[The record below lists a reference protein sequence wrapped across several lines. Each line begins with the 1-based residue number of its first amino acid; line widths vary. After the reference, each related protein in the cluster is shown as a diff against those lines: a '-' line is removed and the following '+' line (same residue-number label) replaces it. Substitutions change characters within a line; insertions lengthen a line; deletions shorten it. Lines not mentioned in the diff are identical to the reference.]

1 MNRVGSAGGTQ
12 DFTWHRAVA
21 TRARKLL
28 LVITALIGV
37 LAAVAVIAFT
47 PPASRTFALVAF
59 PVQTLMSVLVPFSG
73 VLLASDLHRARRE
86 AKVAP
91 MLLAAAMVA
100 AAFALFGVLVCTI
113 AIAVAP
119 SEVVQGRWQYVGAI
133 VVGSLVVQVVAQ
145 FVGTGLGLLL
155 RSRAVAMIGTI
166 VLPLGTWLILGAVD
180 ALSPAQAWLTP
191 FAAAPK
197 LLSGQMTPLNW
208 AQVLVIVSIW
218 GIGLNAAGSSGP
230 GVRRASDRRQTA
242 FRSIRLR
249 AQSTTTSAAGRGC
262 QPSSRRAFSVLCR
275 LRRPRAG
282 VIARNE

>member
-1 MNRVGSAGGTQ
+1 VNRVGSAGGTQ

-37 LAAVAVIAFT
+37 LATLAVIAFT

-73 VLLASDLHRARRE
+73 VLLASDLHRAQRG

-113 AIAVAP
+113 GIAVAP
-119 SEVVQGRWQYVGAI
+119 SDVVQGRWQYVGAI

-218 GIGLNAAGSSGP
+218 GIGLNAAGI
-230 GVRRASDRRQTA
+230 VRTRR
-242 FRSIRLR
+242 
-249 AQSTTTSAAGRGC
+249 STGA
-262 QPSSRRAFSVLCR
+262 
-275 LRRPRAG
+275 
-282 VIARNE
+282 

>member
-73 VLLASDLHRARRE
+73 VLLASDLHRARRG

-113 AIAVAP
+113 ATAVTP
-119 SEVVQGRWQYVGAI
+119 PEVVQGRWQYVGAI

-166 VLPLGTWLILGAVD
+166 VLPLGTWLVLGAVD
-180 ALSPAQAWLTP
+180 ALSSAQAWLTP

-218 GIGLNAAGSSGP
+218 GIGLNAAGII
-230 GVRRASDRRQTA
+230 RTK
-242 FRSIRLR
+242 RS
-249 AQSTTTSAAGRGC
+249 TS
-262 QPSSRRAFSVLCR
+262 V
-275 LRRPRAG
+275 
-282 VIARNE
+282 